1 MFLLK
6 FRGVLLLTI
15 DRVELLSFL
24 SRNKGALSFF
34 GSRRCFLFELRDRG
48 RGDFL
53 NP

>member
-6 FRGVLLLTI
+6 FRGVLSFTI

-34 GSRRCFLFELRDRG
+34 EVEDVSC
-48 RGDFL
+48 L
-53 NP
+53 N